1 MLFEDLTTRCEV
13 GMISSPN
20 KTKVGM
26 RLPIEKRQVWEAY
39 LHVRKNN
46 GSYGVD
52 EQDWL
57 KFDQNRNQHLYQLWN
72 RLSSGS
78 YFPKPVRRVMIPKSG
93 GGERPLGIPTV
104 TDRIAQEVLR
114 RILEPQ
120 LEPHF
125 HANSYAYRKG
135 KSAHDA
141 LAQCRSNTDYYSWVV
156 DLDIKGYFDNIPH
169 AKLMQALEH
178 YCQTPK
184 WLKSYLWRILRAP
197 IQMKGGELLESTK
210 GVPQGG
216 VISPLLANLYLHVVF
231 DGWIGKQVRAKFA
244 FERYADD
251 IVIHTV
257 SEDAAKYVKALVKER
272 FASCGLALHPE
283 KSKLVQ
289 TETRKGLPKNKDY
302 ASSFDFLG
310 HRFHKE
316 MVKVKG
322 KDEGMKLLYQASV
335 APKARKR
342 MMLQLKYEKL
352 HRRTEKIEELAKLLN
367 QKVRG
372 WILYF
377 GKYAHSS
384 MLKIY
389 AQINF
394 RLVKWCKKKYK
405 KFTGAAITWL
415 RQKWKEKPHLFAHW
429 EQTKWFCYPFTRKRY
444 S

>member
-1 MLFEDLTTRCEV
+1 
-13 GMISSPN
+13 MIKQTN
-20 KTKVGM
+20 GTKERM
-26 RLPIEKRQVWEAY
+26 RLPIEKCQVWEAY
-39 LHVRKNN
+39 LHVRKSN
-46 GSYGVD
+46 GTYGVD
-52 EQDWL
+52 EQDWVS
-57 KFDQNRNQHLYQLWN
+57 FDQKRNQLLYQLWN
-72 RLSSGS
+72 RLSSGA
-78 YFPKPVRRVMIPKSG
+78 YFPKPVRRVLIPKAG

-125 HANSYAYRKG
+125 HVNSYAYRKG
-135 KSAHDA
+135 KSAHEA
-141 LAQCRSNTDYYSWVV
+141 LATCRLHTDYYSWVV
-156 DLDIKGYFDNIPH
+156 DLDIKGYFDTIPH
-169 AKLMQALEH
+169 EKLMQTVEH
-178 YCQTPK
+178 YCHTPK
-184 WLKSYLWRILRAP
+184 WLTSYLWRILKAP
-197 IQMKGGELLESTK
+197 IQLNDGELRESEK

-257 SEDAAKYVKALVKER
+257 SEEAAKFVMKIVKER
-272 FASCGLALHPE
+272 FETCGLELHPE

-289 TETRKGLPKNKDY
+289 TETRKGQLRNINY
-302 ASSFDFLG
+302 GISFDFLG
-310 HRFHKE
+310 HRFSKE

-322 KDEGMKLLYQASV
+322 KDAGMKLLYQASV

-352 HRRTEKIEELAKLLN
+352 HRRTQKIEQLADLLN
-367 QKVRG
+367 EKVRG
-372 WILYF
+372 WIAYF
-377 GKYAHSS
+377 GKFAHSS
-384 MLKIY
+384 MLEIY
-389 AQINF
+389 AHINF

-405 KFTGAAITWL
+405 KFTGDAITWL
-415 RQKWKEKPHLFAHW
+415 RLKWQEKPNLFAHW
-429 EQTKWFCYPFTRKRY
+429 QQTNWFCYPFTRKRY

>member
-1 MLFEDLTTRCEV
+1 
-13 GMISSPN
+13 
-20 KTKVGM
+20 M

-46 GSYGVD
+46 GTYGVD
-52 EQDWL
+52 EQDWVL
-57 KFDQNRNQHLYQLWN
+57 FDSKRNQHLYQLWN
-72 RLSSGS
+72 RLSSGA
-78 YFPKPVRRVMIPKSG
+78 YFPKPVRRVMIPKAG

-125 HANSYAYRKG
+125 HANSYAYRKD
-135 KSAHDA
+135 KSAHEA
-141 LAQCRSNTDYYSWVV
+141 LASCRTNTDYYSWVV
-156 DLDIKGYFDNIPH
+156 DVDIRGYFDNIPH
-169 AKLMQALEH
+169 EKLMQTVAH
-178 YCQTPK
+178 YCNTPK
-184 WLKSYLWRILRAP
+184 WLQSYLWRILQSP
-197 IQMKGGELLESTK
+197 IQHNDGTVEQSGK

-216 VISPLLANLYLHVVF
+216 VISPLLANVYLHVVF

-257 SEDAAKYVKALVKER
+257 SEEAAKFVMKIVKDR
-272 FASCGLALHPE
+272 FETCGLELHPE

-289 TETRKGLPKNKDY
+289 TETRKGQLSIKNY
-302 ASSFDFLG
+302 GSSFDFLG
-310 HRFHKE
+310 HRFSKE

-322 KDEGMKLLYQASV
+322 KDAGMKLLYQASV

-342 MMLQLKYEKL
+342 MMLQLKYAKL
-352 HRRTEKIEELAKLLN
+352 HRRTQKIEQLAYLLN
-367 QKVRG
+367 EKVRG
-372 WILYF
+372 WIAYF
-377 GKYAHSS
+377 GKFAHSS
-384 MLKIY
+384 MLEMY
-389 AQINF
+389 AHINF

-415 RQKWKEKPHLFAHW
+415 RQKWKEQPNLFAHW
-429 EQTKWFCYPFTRKRY
+429 QQTTWFCYPFTRKRY